1 VPEEARIIT
10 PEDLLPLEE
19 YERVRQDLLAENRAR
34 KRRRQIAV
42 GPHATFSFENWQ
54 TMRSQIQEMLR
65 VEKGGADQLSD
76 ELEAYNPMIPN
87 GRELTATLMLEI
99 EDENERRLFL
109 SRLGGVEDHTYIAID
124 GEQIK
129 AVPEGDVER
138 STPEGKASAVQFLHF
153 PFDAGRIVGFG
164 DYSAVINL
172 GIDHRAYSFNVVI
185 PDELRQE
192 LLADFADP

>member
-1 VPEEARIIT
+1 MM

-19 YERVRQDLLAENRAR
+19 YELVRRDLLAENRTR

-109 SRLGGVEDHTYIAID
+109 NRLGGVEDHIYFSID
-124 GEQIK
+124 GERIN

-138 STPEGKASAVQFLHF
+138 STPEGRASAVQFLHF
-153 PFDAGRIVGFG
+153 PFDAGRIVQFG
-164 DYSAVINL
+164 NRGTVIYL
-172 GIDHRAYSFNVVI
+172 GIDHPAYSHKAAI
-185 PDELRQE
+185 PMELREE
-192 LLADFADP
+192 LLADFADL